1 MPMDIRSYEAEMLE
15 SAEERGLKASLDRC
29 CKRIISSKQ
38 IVSRIMQA
46 VIPEYMDSTIDEIIP
61 LIGKVSIGDTPVD
74 RDTVPPV
81 IVGEGVEDA
90 SISEGSR
97 LYDIKFTARTPQ
109 DETIALIINLEIQN
123 NFNAGYPLI
132 KRAEYYVSRMISS
145 QYGTVFTKSDYGK
158 IQKVYSVWICTSP
171 DKRHENTISLYK
183 MKREDLVGK
192 LEDTE
197 RDIRDYDLMNIVMIC
212 LGGSDTKEC
221 RGIIRMLYTLLV
233 ADIPA
238 KDKKKI
244 IHSEYSVPMEQKLDK
259 EVESM
264 CNVSSLYWDRGMKEG
279 IAQGIEKGI
288 AQGMEKGI
296 AQGIAQGMEKGAY
309 KEKLSV
315 IFSLRKQGISTEIIA
330 KAVQLSVDEV
340 ERIISENA

>member
-1 MPMDIRSYEAEMLE
+1 MRLINCGVGGSNCLE
-15 SAEERGLKASLDRC
+15 RKAHIGVDFIDRC
-29 CKRIISSKQ
+29 TR
-38 IVSRIMQA
+38 
-46 VIPEYMDSTIDEIIP
+46 
-61 LIGKVSIGDTPVD
+61 G
-74 RDTVPPV
+74 
-81 IVGEGVEDA
+81 
-90 SISEGSR
+90 
-97 LYDIKFTARTPQ
+97 
-109 DETIALIINLEIQN
+109 
-123 NFNAGYPLI
+123 GYPLI

-192 LEDTE
+192 LEDTD

-212 LGGSDTKEC
+212 LGGSDTNEC

-264 CNVSSLYWDRGMKEG
+264 CNVSSLYWDRGMKEC
-279 IAQGIEKGI
+279 
-288 AQGMEKGI
+288 
-296 AQGIAQGMEKGAY
+296 IAQGMEKGAY

-330 KAVQLSVDEV
+330 KAVQLSVGEV

>member
-1 MPMDIRSYEAEMLE
+1 
-15 SAEERGLKASLDRC
+15 
-29 CKRIISSKQ
+29 
-38 IVSRIMQA
+38 
-46 VIPEYMDSTIDEIIP
+46 
-61 LIGKVSIGDTPVD
+61 
-74 RDTVPPV
+74 
-81 IVGEGVEDA
+81 
-90 SISEGSR
+90 
-97 LYDIKFTARTPQ
+97 
-109 DETIALIINLEIQN
+109 
-123 NFNAGYPLI
+123 
-132 KRAEYYVSRMISS
+132 MISS

-279 IAQGIEKGI
+279 MEKGI